1 MDSDKPKEVAT
12 TTKEKDLVTVLAE
25 LAPTGVDGRALVKL
39 IKSQMLASKKS
50 EPSNEELMY
59 FMTVCNQSGLN
70 PMRNEIYGIYRGGKL
85 TIQSSID
92 GLRAVAERSG
102 KYAGSDEPEFKYGE
116 NGELVSATVTVKKVI
131 DGVVVPTTRT
141 ALWTEYYGGVTSNP
155 IVKKMP
161 TVMLAKCAEAQAL
174 RAAFPNTGQIYT
186 EEEMIQAETVTPVKA
201 DTKDVKTEIEKAK
214 ANLLG
219 EGAKDETNN

>member
-1 MDSDKPKEVAT
+1 MNENSELT
-12 TTKEKDLVTVLAE
+12 TTKKDDSLLSILIS
-25 LAPTGVDGRALVKL
+25 LAPEGVDGKALVKL
-39 IKSQMLASKKS
+39 IKSQLLSSKKA
-50 EPSNEELMY
+50 EPTNEELMY

-92 GLRAVAERSG
+92 GLRAAAERSG
-102 KYAGSDEPEFKYGE
+102 KYAGSDEPKFTYGE
-116 NGELVSATVTVKKVI
+116 NGSLVSATVTVKKVVSGI
-131 DGVVVPTTRT
+131 VVDTTRT
-141 ALWTEYYGGVTSNP
+141 ALWSEYYANASTNP

-186 EEEMIQAETVTPVKA
+186 DEEMVQADVVTPIKA
-201 DTKDVKTEIEKAK
+201 EKKDVKAEIGKCK
-214 ANLLG
+214 KL
-219 EGAKDETNN
+219 KF

>member
-1 MDSDKPKEVAT
+1 MTNEIAT
-12 TTKEKDLVTVLAE
+12 TEKREDDLLSILVK
-25 LAPTGVDGRALVKL
+25 LAPEGVDGKALVKL
-39 IKSQMLASKKS
+39 IKSQLLSSKKT
-50 EPSNEELMY
+50 PPTNEELMY

-116 NGELVSATVTVKKVI
+116 NGELVSATVTVKKVL
-131 DGVVVPTTRT
+131 DGIVIPTTRT
-141 ALWTEYYGGVTSNP
+141 ALWQEYYSNSSSNP

-186 EEEMIQAETVTPVKA
+186 EEEMIQAETITPVKA
-201 DTKDVKTEIEKAK
+201 DTTDVKSEVEKAK
-214 ANLLG
+214 AKLL
-219 EGAKDETNN
+219 EGATK

>member
-1 MDSDKPKEVAT
+1 
-12 TTKEKDLVTVLAE
+12 
-25 LAPTGVDGRALVKL
+25 
-39 IKSQMLASKKS
+39 
-50 EPSNEELMY
+50 
-59 FMTVCNQSGLN
+59 MTVCNQSGLN

-116 NGELVSATVTVKKVI
+116 NGELVSATVTVKKVL
-131 DGVVVPTTRT
+131 DGIVIPTTRT
-141 ALWTEYYGGVTSNP
+141 ALWQEYYSNSSSNP

-186 EEEMIQAETVTPVKA
+186 EEEMIQAETITPVKA
-201 DTKDVKTEIEKAK
+201 DTTDVKSEVEKAK
-214 ANLLG
+214 AKLL
-219 EGAKDETNN
+219 EGATK

>member
-1 MDSDKPKEVAT
+1 MTNEIAT
-12 TTKEKDLVTVLAE
+12 QPEKREDDLLSILVK
-25 LAPTGVDGRALVKL
+25 LAPEGIDGKALVKL
-39 IKSQMLASKKS
+39 IKNQLLASKKS
-50 EPSNEELMY
+50 TPTNEELMY

-116 NGELVSATVTVKKVI
+116 NGELVSATVTVKKVL
-131 DGVVVPTTRT
+131 DGIVIPTTRT
-141 ALWTEYYGGVTSNP
+141 ALWQEYYSNASTNP

-186 EEEMIQAETVTPVKA
+186 EEEMIQAETITPVKA
-201 DTKDVKTEIEKAK
+201 DTTDVKSEVEKAK
-214 ANLLG
+214 AKLL
-219 EGAKDETNN
+219 EGAIK

>member
-1 MDSDKPKEVAT
+1 MTNEIAT
-12 TTKEKDLVTVLAE
+12 QPEKREDDLLSILVK
-25 LAPTGVDGRALVKL
+25 LAPEGIDGKALVKL
-39 IKSQMLASKKS
+39 IKNQLLASKKS
-50 EPSNEELMY
+50 TPTNEELMY

-102 KYAGSDEPEFKYGE
+102 KYAGSDEPVFKNDE
-116 NGELVSATVTVKKVI
+116 NGSLMSATVTVKKVL
-131 DGVVVPTTRT
+131 DGIVIPTTRT
-141 ALWTEYYGGVTSNP
+141 ALWQEYYSNSSSNP

-186 EEEMIQAETVTPVKA
+186 EEEMIQAETITPVKA
-201 DTKDVKTEIEKAK
+201 DTTDVKSEVEKAK
-214 ANLLG
+214 AKLL
-219 EGAKDETNN
+219 EGATK

>member
-1 MDSDKPKEVAT
+1 MNSELTTNNKDDSLLSI
-12 TTKEKDLVTVLAE
+12 LVS
-25 LAPTGVDGRALVKL
+25 LAPEGVDGKALVKL
-39 IKSQMLASKKS
+39 IKSQLLSSKKA
-50 EPSNEELMY
+50 EPTNEELMY

-70 PMRNEIYGIYRGGKL
+70 PMRNEIYGIYRAGKL

-102 KYAGSDEPEFKYGE
+102 KYAGSDEPKFAYGE
-116 NGELVSATVTVKKVI
+116 NGSLLSATVTVKKVI
-131 DGVVVPTTRT
+131 DGIVVPTTRT
-141 ALWTEYYGGVTSNP
+141 ALWSEYYSNASTNP

-186 EEEMIQAETVTPVKA
+186 DEEMVQADVVTPVKA
-201 DTKDVKTEIEKAK
+201 EKKDVKAEIEKAK
-214 ANLLG
+214 QLS
-219 EGAKDETNN
+219 EGKKDEANN

>member
-1 MDSDKPKEVAT
+1 MDSEKTTGVAT
-12 TTKEKDLVTVLAE
+12 TTKEKDLVSILAE

-102 KYAGSDEPEFKYGE
+102 KFGGSDEPEFKYGE
-116 NGELVSATVTVKKVI
+116 NGELVSATVTVKKIVE
-131 DGVVVPTTRT
+131 GVVVPTTRT

-186 EEEMIQAETVTPVKA
+186 EEEMIQAETITPAKA
-201 DTKDVKTEIEKAK
+201 DSKDVKAEIEKAK

-219 EGAKDETNN
+219 EGAKDEANN